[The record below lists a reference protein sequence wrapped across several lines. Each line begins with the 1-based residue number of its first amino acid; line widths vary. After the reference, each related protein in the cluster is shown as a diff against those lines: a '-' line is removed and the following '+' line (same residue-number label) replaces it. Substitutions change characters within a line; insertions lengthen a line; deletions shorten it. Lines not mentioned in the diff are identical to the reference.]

1 MSALNSKVFWLDT
14 AERAIKTVAQTLVA
28 LLTADGVFDLFSVD
42 WKQKLS
48 VAGLAGLVSVL
59 TSIASAGSGNSA
71 SLVVDNVK
79 EKK

>member
-1 MSALNSKVFWLDT
+1 MSALNNKVFWYDT
-14 AERAIKTVAQTLVA
+14 VERAVKTVAQTLVA

-42 WKQKLS
+42 WRQMLS

-59 TSIASAGSGNSA
+59 TSVASASSGNSA